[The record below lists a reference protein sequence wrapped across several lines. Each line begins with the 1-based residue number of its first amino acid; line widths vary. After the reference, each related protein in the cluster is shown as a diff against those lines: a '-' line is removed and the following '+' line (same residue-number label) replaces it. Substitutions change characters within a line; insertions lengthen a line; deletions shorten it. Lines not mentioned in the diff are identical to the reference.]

1 MAKRTLILNLAE
13 EIKEYVGD
21 IPEETWGY
29 DSETSEYGSPIEL
42 ATAVACNYFGYL
54 ATDPAINSEDDDLDH
69 PEEGRCQLEPGD
81 QFYVDVQHT
90 LNQFTERLLDRGLV
104 HLTACSFS
112 NPYLICEVSTEMDM
126 AKYANQLQPPRS

>member
-1 MAKRTLILNLAE
+1 MVKRTLILNLSE

-21 IPEETWGY
+21 LPEESWGF

-54 ATDPAINSEDDDLDH
+54 ASDPANDPDEADGD
-69 PEEGRCQLEPGD
+69 PMEGRCQLEPGD

-112 NPYLICEVSTEMDM
+112 SPYLICEVSTEMDM